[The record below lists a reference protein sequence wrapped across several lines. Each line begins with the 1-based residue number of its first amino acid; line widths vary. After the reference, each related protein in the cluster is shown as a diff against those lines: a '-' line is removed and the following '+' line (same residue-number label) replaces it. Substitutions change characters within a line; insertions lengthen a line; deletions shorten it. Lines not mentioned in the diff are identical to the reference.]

1 MFFEDCLVMR
11 KKGGGGAYWG
21 MGACHKFVTFKA
33 K

>member
-1 MFFEDCLVMR
+1 MR

>member
-1 MFFEDCLVMR
+1 MR

-21 MGACHKFVTFKA
+21 MGACHKFFTFKA